1 MSLNFEKVPVMTIK
15 DKVVKIIAEQ
25 GMLDIN
31 DIIQTA
37 TLKDLGIDSL
47 AIVESIFVIEE
58 EFNINVPFNANL
70 PEESDFDVSSVSSIV
85 KSVENLVAEQL

>member
-1 MSLNFEKVPVMTIK
+1 MSLNFEKFPFITIK

-25 GMLDIN
+25 CMLNIN
-31 DIIQTA
+31 DITQTA

>member
-1 MSLNFEKVPVMTIK
+1 MSLNFEKVPVVTIK
-15 DKVVKIIAEQ
+15 NKVIKIIAEQ
-25 GMLDIN
+25 GMLNVN
-31 DIIQTA
+31 DITQTA